1 MCPVFWRLHSSG
13 RPGACACQSSGY
25 AEFPSHHKAF
35 SCKVKL
41 LLVLEV
47 MQQAELI
54 CGVYVPIK
62 ITTSTAAYDEFNAL
76 ISGLE
81 WNFILLTWL
90 Y

>member
-1 MCPVFWRLHSSG
+1 MH
-13 RPGACACQSSGY
+13 
-25 AEFPSHHKAF
+25 
-35 SCKVKL
+35 
-41 LLVLEV
+41 
-47 MQQAELI
+47 QAELI

-81 WNFILLTWL
+81 WKFILLIWL

>member
-1 MCPVFWRLHSSG
+1 MFWRLHNFGS
-13 RPGACACQSSGY
+13 PGACACQSSGY

-35 SCKVKL
+35 SCNVKL

-47 MQQAELI
+47 MHQAGLI

-62 ITTSTAAYDEFNAL
+62 ITTSAAAYDEFNAL